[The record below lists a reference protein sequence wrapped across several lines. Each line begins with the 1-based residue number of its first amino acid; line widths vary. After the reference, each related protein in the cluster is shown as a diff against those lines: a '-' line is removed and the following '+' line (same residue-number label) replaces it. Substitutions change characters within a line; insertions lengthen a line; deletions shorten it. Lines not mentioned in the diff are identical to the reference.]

1 VRVTRKGVPVQTTVV
16 VLDRDLIAQLQAAGV
31 PLQQLVVPCPSAAGD
46 PGGAAGATG
55 VTGGSGTASAASTS
69 GLTSLAQG
77 LAFTGAAVVP
87 LGLAGALL
95 MGCGVVFSRR
105 AGALRTASARG

>member
-55 VTGGSGTASAASTS
+55 GTGTASAASTS

-95 MGCGVVFSRR
+95 LGCGVVFSRR